1 MWEELKNIRHQYL
14 NLNLQDNIDYEKFS
28 LISIVYNSSKI
39 EGCSLDETDT
49 RVLIEDNITAKGKPL
64 SDHLMVKDHF
74 EAFVF
79 LKDQARQKRPVTV
92 DFLKEVTA
100 LTMKNTGS
108 LVKTING
115 EFDSSKG
122 DLRLAQVYVDQ
133 KYFPDFK
140 KVPDLLG
147 QLCQSVNNRLSHVSE
162 DESLKLAAD
171 FHYNLVNIHPWADGN
186 GRVSR
191 LMMNYVQLYHHEP
204 LIKIFTEDRADY
216 IRALNETEENNNPEI
231 FRKFV
236 TLQQIKFLQSEI
248 DKYKNIGKGFHLL
261 F

>member
-1 MWEELKNIRHQYL
+1 MWEELKNIRQQYL
-14 NLNLQDNIDYEKFS
+14 NLNLQDNIDYEKFC
-28 LISIVYNSSKI
+28 LISIVYHSSKI

-79 LKDQARQKRPVTV
+79 LKEQARQKRLVTI
-92 DFLKEVTA
+92 DFLKEVAA
-100 LTMKNTGS
+100 LTMKNTGG
-108 LVKTING
+108 LTKTING
-115 EFDSSKG
+115 EFDSSK
-122 DLRLAQVYVDQ
+122 DDVRLAQVYVDQ

-140 KVPDLLG
+140 KVPDLLEK
-147 QLCQSVNNRLSHVSE
+147 LCLSVNERLRQVSE
-162 DESLKLAAD
+162 EETLKLAAD

-191 LMMNYVQLYHHEP
+191 LMMNYVQLYHNQP
-204 LIKIFTEDRADY
+204 LIKIFTEDRTDY
-216 IRALNETEENNNPEI
+216 INALNETEKNSDPEI
-231 FRKFV
+231 FQRFIV
-236 TLQQIKFLQSEI
+236 LQQIKFLKSEI
-248 DKYKNIGKGFHLL
+248 SKYKNMGKGFQLL